1 MGVPSLFVNDSRT
14 HVYEK
19 KMGLL
24 LYVGNLLSDSG
35 RSLDDG
41 FRYRCCLLFLF
52 FVSRRCWRLGV
63 FRALSVWET
72 EGACIARKQHTYCS
86 LHLSL
91 SPCLMTFCI
100 QTPFPL
106 APEPHSILGEK
117 HSKHPSLFV
126 PLCLNVFTSTTRP
139 CMRYILS
146 RASLSRSNEQRKQNK
161 FPFGHS
167 GVHTNN
173 H

>member
-1 MGVPSLFVNDSRT
+1 MRHISRVWAFRLSSST
-14 HVYEK
+14 TLEHMYTKK

-72 EGACIARKQHTYCS
+72 EGACIARKHTYYS
-86 LHLSL
+86 LHPFL

-117 HSKHPSLFV
+117 TFETSISFRSSLPKCIYLYYSSLYEVHSFSRIVVTFER
-126 PLCLNVFTSTTRP
+126 TT
-139 CMRYILS
+139 
-146 RASLSRSNEQRKQNK
+146 
-161 FPFGHS
+161 
-167 GVHTNN
+167 
-173 H
+173 